1 MRWSA
6 RGNACGRKRCEGRRV
21 ELAVFAV
28 VDSVLT
34 PGHVRTSW
42 DGADTGEF
50 GEHGFG
56 LDALRVVVDNDQDL
70 RNRINVDA

>member
-1 MRWSA
+1 
-6 RGNACGRKRCEGRRV
+6 
-21 ELAVFAV
+21 LAVFAV